1 MEASV
6 EETIPELELTLDYM
20 ISLKMYIEEEYNL
33 ISDSDNDIIIEL
45 IKYLREM
52 DVSDDNI
59 KIAMNLLYDSIDPSK
74 KDIINYYFDNQSNSL
89 SNSFSNV
96 IRSIVMQNSD
106 IFTGDIINPQQ
117 IIMPDNLP
125 NFQVILNTNLNNLP
139 HVYIGRLNNINN
151 IINNYLND
159 PHIIYNDHI
168 PNDLEEDNKNVATE
182 TMLDENTTVKMYKDI
197 DDAIKSRFTTC
208 NICLSDFKDEDSI
221 RLIKCIHIF
230 HKDCIDPWLLNE
242 SYSCPV
248 CRSTDT

>member
-20 ISLKMYIEEEYNL
+20 ISLKIYIEDEYNL
-33 ISDSDNDIIIEL
+33 ISDSNNDIIIEL

-59 KIAMNLLYDSIDPSK
+59 KIAMNLLYDSIDPTK
-74 KDIINYYFDNQSNSL
+74 KDIINNYFDTQSNSL
-89 SNSFSNV
+89 FNTFST
-96 IRSIVMQNSD
+96 IARSIVMQNSD

-117 IIMPDNLP
+117 IIMPNNLP

-139 HVYIGRLNNINN
+139 HVYVGEFNNINN
-151 IINNYLND
+151 ILNQYINNPY
-159 PHIIYNDHI
+159 IIYNNHI
-168 PNDLEEDNKNVATE
+168 PNDPEEDNKNVATE
-182 TMLDENTTVKMYKDI
+182 TMLDENTTVKLYKDI
-197 DDAIKSRFTTC
+197 DDDIKSRFTTC
-208 NICLSDFKDEDSI
+208 NICLSDFKDEDLI
-221 RLIKCIHIF
+221 RLIKCVHIF

>member
-20 ISLKMYIEEEYNL
+20 ISLKIYIEDEYNL
-33 ISDSDNDIIIEL
+33 ISDSNNDIIIEL

-59 KIAMNLLYDSIDPSK
+59 KIAMNLLYDSIDPTK
-74 KDIINYYFDNQSNSL
+74 KDIINNYFDTQSNSL
-89 SNSFSNV
+89 FNTFST
-96 IRSIVMQNSD
+96 IARSIVMQNSD

-117 IIMPDNLP
+117 IIMPNNLP

-139 HVYIGRLNNINN
+139 HVYVGEFNNINN
-151 IINNYLND
+151 ILNQYINNPY
-159 PHIIYNDHI
+159 IIYNDHI
-168 PNDLEEDNKNVATE
+168 PNDPEEDNKNVATE
-182 TMLDENTTVKMYKDI
+182 TMLDENTTVKLYKDI
-197 DDAIKSRFTTC
+197 DDDIKSRFTTC

-221 RLIKCIHIF
+221 RLIKCVHIF
-230 HKDCIDPWLLNE
+230 NKDCIDPWLLNE

>member
-20 ISLKMYIEEEYNL
+20 ISLKIYIEEEYNL

-52 DVSDDNI
+52 YVSDDNI
-59 KIAMNLLYDSIDPSK
+59 KIAMNLLYDYIDPSK
-74 KDIINYYFDNQSNSL
+74 KYIINNYFDTQSN
-89 SNSFSNV
+89 NVFTNFST
-96 IRSIVMQNSD
+96 IARSIVMQNSD

-117 IIMPDNLP
+117 IIMPNNLP
-125 NFQVILNTNLNNLP
+125 NFQVILNANLNNLP
-139 HVYIGRLNNINN
+139 HIYIGTINNINN
-151 IINNYLND
+151 ILNEYINNPAIDILN
-159 PHIIYNDHI
+159 P
-168 PNDLEEDNKNVATE
+168 EEDNKNVATE
-182 TMLDENTTVKMYKDI
+182 TMLDENTTVKLYKDI

-221 RLIKCIHIF
+221 RLIKCVHIF

-248 CRSTDT
+248 CRSTNT

>member
-20 ISLKMYIEEEYNL
+20 ISLKIYIEDEYNL
-33 ISDSDNDIIIEL
+33 ISDSNNDIIIEL

-59 KIAMNLLYDSIDPSK
+59 KIAMNLLYDSIDPTK
-74 KDIINYYFDNQSNSL
+74 KDIINNYFDTQSNSL
-89 SNSFSNV
+89 FNTFST
-96 IRSIVMQNSD
+96 IARSIVMQNSD

-117 IIMPDNLP
+117 IIMPNNLP

-139 HVYIGRLNNINN
+139 HVYVGEFNNINN
-151 IINNYLND
+151 ILNQYINNPY
-159 PHIIYNDHI
+159 IIYNDHI
-168 PNDLEEDNKNVATE
+168 PNDPEEDNKNVATE
-182 TMLDENTTVKMYKDI
+182 TMLDENTTVKLYKDI
-197 DDAIKSRFTTC
+197 DDDIKSRFTTC

-221 RLIKCIHIF
+221 RLIKCVHIF